1 MAKDGSASGDAE
13 TSSAVETDRAPVR
26 VRSAAIFGLL
36 AASAAVVFLA
46 ISLDPNI
53 YAPGAGQLHRELH
66 GHAGI
71 AGLFRDVPA
80 GLQRDFSIRIVLR
93 KLYSVIAFGIVGFF
107 AAPMLPNAS
116 RIRDCALLVAFFSA
130 IIEVA
135 QKLTGSPEGLASNA
149 FDIGCGAVGG
159 LLGALAWNGVAQFA
173 RRRASR

>member
-1 MAKDGSASGDAE
+1 MKKSE
-13 TSSAVETDRAPVR
+13 PERTPVP

-36 AASAAVVFLA
+36 AASAAVVFFA
-46 ISLDPNI
+46 ISLDRSI

-71 AGLFRDVPA
+71 AGLHRDVPA
-80 GLQRDFSIRIVLR
+80 GLLRDFSARTALR
-93 KLYSVIAFGIVGFF
+93 KIYSVIAFGIVGFF
-107 AAPMLPNAS
+107 AAPMLPTTS

-135 QKLTGSPEGLASNA
+135 QKLTGAREGLASNA
-149 FDIGCGAVGG
+149 FDIACGAVGG
-159 LLGALAWNGVAQFA
+159 LLGALAWNGIAQFV